1 MITSKVILQKIM
13 TYGHLLVPVFMI
25 VLTILRNKERHKMSN
40 FVIDVNPDTL
50 DEFCDV
56 MDAVQDAYVA
66 EIEKFA
72 STHKVPTCCALDVL
86 ELRCY
91 SII

>member
-1 MITSKVILQKIM
+1 
-13 TYGHLLVPVFMI
+13 
-25 VLTILRNKERHKMSN
+25 MSN